1 MTAEY
6 IIERVRSVKPNVY
19 SDTQLLDWIDEVE
32 ADIYGVLNAH
42 SDSGGEYGGLESITD
57 KLLLDKVYQNIY
69 IFYLYA
75 QIDYANAEI
84 NLYNND
90 VSIYSQLLDE
100 FAKKHRRENVPKKN
114 TVITTEF
121 TAKGDI

>member
-19 SDTQLLDWIDEVE
+19 SDTQLLDWIGEVE
-32 ADIYGVLNAH
+32 ADIYAILTAH

-57 KLLLDKVYQNIY
+57 ELLLDKVYQNIY

-90 VSIYSQLLDE
+90 VSVYSQLFED
-100 FAKKHRRENVPKKN
+100 FAKKHRRENVPKRN
-114 TVITTEF
+114 TKISGGF
-121 TAKGDI
+121 